1 MPQSNNI
8 HFSISERKIYLR
20 VLDLVFV
27 LAGFYVLTS
36 LFDYPYFSFSSPKSL
51 TWTLLLIFYINFFG
65 EIFEMYQLKIASDVY
80 LTLRSLFITV
90 IFTTIFYVFTPV
102 LSPELPENRI
112 QIAYFILVLF
122 GTIFLN
128 RWLYIKLIF
137 APRFSKNILIIANSD
152 TVEKLLSLTKIDL
165 KSNYFVGYIS
175 NEALE
180 NAEIPY
186 ININSVDLE
195 TYVKD
200 NFVNEIIVASTK
212 LNLSKNKINKQLI
225 ELFEGGMVVRSLDN
239 FIEEETSRISEDHL
253 SKDFYN
259 NFTFSK
265 SHQNNLYITFMRFT
279 DILFSLIGIVI
290 LVILI
295 PIVFIGNLVGNK
307 GKLFYKQKRVGKKG
321 KEFMILKFRT
331 MLSDSERD
339 GAVWADKNDKRITPF
354 GRILRK
360 SRIDEVPQFI
370 NVLKSDMSLIGPRPE
385 RREFVEKLGK
395 ELPFYAL
402 RHVIKPGLT
411 GWAQVMHPYANTIED
426 QHKKLLYDLYYIRER
441 NLTMDFKIIM
451 KTISTILFFRGT

>member
-1 MPQSNNI
+1 MPQSNKI

-20 VLDLVFV
+20 VLDLVFL

-36 LFDYPYFSFSSPKSL
+36 LFDYPYFTFSSPKSL

-137 APRFSKNILIIANSD
+137 APRFSKNILIIANAE
-152 TVEKLLSLTKIDL
+152 TVEKLLNLTKMDL
-165 KSNYFVGYIS
+165 KSNHFVGYIS
-175 NEALE
+175 NKQLSQS
-180 NAEIPY
+180 EIPY
-186 ININSVDLE
+186 INIDLINLE
-195 TYVKD
+195 NYV
-200 NFVNEIIVASTK
+200 NEHYVNEIIVASPK
-212 LNLSKNKINKQLI
+212 LNLDYNKINTQLI
-225 ELFEGGMVVRSLDN
+225 ELFESGMIVRSVDD

-253 SKDFYN
+253 SEDFYN

-265 SHQNNLYITFMRFT
+265 SHQNNLYLAFMRFL
-279 DILFSLIGIVI
+279 DIIFSLIGI
-290 LVILI
+290 
-295 PIVFIGNLVGNK
+295 IVLMLLTPFIFIGNLVGNR
-307 GKLFYKQKRVGKKG
+307 GKMFYKQQRVGRKG
-321 KEFMILKFRT
+321 KDFTIVKFRT
-331 MLSDSERD
+331 MVSDSEKN
-339 GAVWADKNDKRITPF
+339 GAVWAEKNDERITPF
-354 GRILRK
+354 GKILRK

-370 NVLKSDMSLIGPRPE
+370 NVLKNDMSLIGPRPE

-411 GWAQVMHPYANTIED
+411 GWAQVMHPYANSVED

>member
-27 LAGFYVLTS
+27 LVGFYVLTS

>member
-1 MPQSNNI
+1 MPQSNKI
-8 HFSISERKIYLR
+8 HFSVSERKIYLR

-36 LFDYPYFSFSSPKSL
+36 LFDYPYFTFSSPKSL
-51 TWTLLLIFYINFFG
+51 TWTFLLIFYINFFG

-307 GKLFYKQKRVGKKG
+307 GKLFYK
-321 KEFMILKFRT
+321 
-331 MLSDSERD
+331 
-339 GAVWADKNDKRITPF
+339 
-354 GRILRK
+354 
-360 SRIDEVPQFI
+360 
-370 NVLKSDMSLIGPRPE
+370 
-385 RREFVEKLGK
+385 
-395 ELPFYAL
+395 
-402 RHVIKPGLT
+402 
-411 GWAQVMHPYANTIED
+411 
-426 QHKKLLYDLYYIRER
+426 
-441 NLTMDFKIIM
+441 
-451 KTISTILFFRGT
+451 